1 MSGIY
6 WNCPFFWLKWENAHI
21 PTISIKLVFR
31 LLIVCL
37 PGLDASSSMLQIHTI
52 IFVLQSWSS
61 HYVATSFYP
70 FVPCFIISC
79 PSGDIKT
86 FDTQVEIDSNFLHI
100 LDGRSPC
107 VMRGGK
113 EGEEFD
119 RNHSGWIWATRK
131 FEGQWRHQRKD
142 VLSPRK

>member
-100 LDGRSPC
+100 LDGRRLEYDE
-107 VMRGGK
+107 RGK
-113 EGEEFD
+113 
-119 RNHSGWIWATRK
+119 RRRRVWQKS
-131 FEGQWRHQRKD
+131 QW
-142 VLSPRK
+142 VNLSYQEVWRPVKAPKKGCSLS